1 VRIFRP
7 SSASRRSGRI
17 TPHGISQL
25 WGVSRVVLE
34 EKQDE
39 KIRLIDEIYRSVL
52 ERDVAYLL
60 RVEKTEAFSNLI
72 KVLAGQIGNL
82 INYKELSSTLGISFP
97 TLKKYLWYARK
108 IFLLDLV
115 TPYSAT

>member
-1 VRIFRP
+1 
-7 SSASRRSGRI
+7 
-17 TPHGISQL
+17 
-25 WGVSRVVLE
+25 
-34 EKQDE
+34 
-39 KIRLIDEIYRSVL
+39 
-52 ERDVAYLL
+52 VAYLL

-115 TPYSAT
+115 TPYSRKREKEISLSPVVYFGDLG